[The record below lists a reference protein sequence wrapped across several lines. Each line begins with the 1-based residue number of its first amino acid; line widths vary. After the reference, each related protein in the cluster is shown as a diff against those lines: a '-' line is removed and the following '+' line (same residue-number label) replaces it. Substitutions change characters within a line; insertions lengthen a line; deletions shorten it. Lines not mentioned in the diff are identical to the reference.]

1 MTAFVPRLLSLLLIL
16 SIGATPALAQE
27 SGAEGEEENCPAQ
40 PLEMADAGTSG
51 DADPSA
57 SAGTTASADSAA
69 SAYGTVSVNAR
80 TPATKVEPATE
91 AERRVQ
97 DLIAEDGIHVV
108 HFWAP
113 WCPNSKNELGYGWSG
128 LVEDNPNVTFTFVTV
143 WNDAEPGASVLERYD
158 IPDRVTELTQPDLGP
173 SSDESQRRQAFLG
186 MPVTWIPSTWIFHN
200 NGELA
205 FALNYGEMKMDT
217 IQSLLDATRKDW

>member
-1 MTAFVPRLLSLLLIL
+1 MTASVPRLLSLLLVF

-27 SGAEGEEENCPAQ
+27 SGAAEEENCPAQ
-40 PLEMADAGTSG
+40 PLEVADAGASG
-51 DADPSA
+51 ADAAPAA
-57 SAGTTASADSAA
+57 SPPADSAA

-113 WCPNSKNELGYGWSG
+113 WCPNSKNELDYGWSG

-143 WNDAEPGASVLERYD
+143 WNDAEPGASVLDRYD

-173 SSDESQRRQAFLG
+173 SSNESQRRQAFLG
-186 MPVTWIPSTWIFHN
+186 MPVTWIPSTWIFHD